1 MISLIID
8 GNSLTDSPL
17 NSLRLLLKQTQ
28 ENFEILLD
36 YMYWMPTHKST
47 IYLGNLV
54 SDTLERFY
62 LILGSLARL
71 IMDIEQFEIK

>member
-36 YMYWMPTHKST
+36 YMSWMPRHKST
-47 IYLGNLV
+47 MY
-54 SDTLERFY
+54 LERFY
-62 LILGSLARL
+62 FILGTLVRFVRA
-71 IMDIEQFEIK
+71 IEEFEIKEKN